1 MTDKVSLCPLG
12 KTHTVTSQ
20 LIIKLDLSDKLA
32 KTIHQSK
39 DWGIM
44 FQTENKTTGLLKL
57 QYVHFTNR
65 VSRCTTL
72 FGISSYVGTSQ
83 SQEIVQHIKPCKTK
97 LL

>member
-1 MTDKVSLCPLG
+1 
-12 KTHTVTSQ
+12 
-20 LIIKLDLSDKLA
+20 
-32 KTIHQSK
+32 
-39 DWGIM
+39 M

-65 VSRCTTL
+65 VSRCTTV